1 MILENYRLEGELLPI
16 YTYPEPILTHVA
28 KTVTKFDK
36 ELAVLVKNMLYT
48 MYHAPGIGLAAPQV
62 GVSLRMFVVDIDF
75 EREEVTRANGKV
87 EIEFTN
93 LNPMVFINPV
103 FTKKI
108 GETVGKEGCLSV
120 PDVYEE
126 ITRAEQIVVEY
137 QDLNGEKRT
146 LVADDLLAVCLQHE
160 NDHLDGV
167 VLIDRLSPLKKKF
180 FKTKLIKD
188 KKRL

>member
-16 YTYPEPILTHVA
+16 YTYPEPILAQVA
-28 KTVTKFDK
+28 KPVTKFDK
-36 ELAVLVKNMLYT
+36 ELETLVQNMLYT

-62 GVSLRMFVVDIDF
+62 GISIRMFVVDIDF
-75 EREEVTRANGKV
+75 EREEVTRANGK
-87 EIEFTN
+87 EEMEFTN

-103 FTKKI
+103 FTKKS
-108 GETVGKEGCLSV
+108 GETIGKEGCLSV

-126 ITRAEQIVVEY
+126 ITRAEQIVIEY
-137 QDLNGEKRT
+137 QDLKGEKRT
-146 LVADDLLAVCLQHE
+146 LEADDLLAVCLQHE

-180 FKTKLIKD
+180 FKTKLLKD

>member
-1 MILENYRLEGELLPI
+1 MLPI
-16 YTYPEPILTHVA
+16 YTYPEPVLAQVA
-28 KTVTKFDK
+28 KPVTKFDK
-36 ELAVLVKNMLYT
+36 ELATLVQNMLYT

-62 GVSLRMFVVDIDF
+62 GISIRMFVVDIDF

-87 EIEFTN
+87 EMEFTN

-103 FTKKI
+103 FTKKS
-108 GETVGKEGCLSV
+108 GETIGKEGCLSV

-126 ITRAEQIVVEY
+126 ISRAEHVVIEY
-137 QDLNGEKRT
+137 QDLKGEKRT
-146 LVADDLLAVCLQHE
+146 LEADDLLAVCLQHE

-180 FKTKLIKD
+180 FKTKLLKD

>member
-1 MILENYRLEGELLPI
+1 
-16 YTYPEPILTHVA
+16 VA
-28 KTVTKFDK
+28 KPVTKFDK
-36 ELAVLVKNMLYT
+36 ELETLVQNMLYT

-62 GVSLRMFVVDIDF
+62 GISIRMFVVDIDF
-75 EREEVTRANGKV
+75 EREEVTRANGK
-87 EIEFTN
+87 EEMEFTN

-103 FTKKI
+103 FTKKS
-108 GETVGKEGCLSV
+108 GETIGKEGCLSV

-126 ITRAEQIVVEY
+126 ITRAEQIVIEY
-137 QDLNGEKRT
+137 QDLKGEKRT
-146 LVADDLLAVCLQHE
+146 LEADDLLAVCLQHE

-180 FKTKLIKD
+180 FKTKLLKD

>member
-16 YTYPEPILTHVA
+16 YTYPEPILAQVA
-28 KTVTKFDK
+28 KPVTKFDK
-36 ELAVLVKNMLYT
+36 ELATLVQNMLYT

-62 GVSLRMFVVDIDF
+62 GISIRMFVVDIDF
-75 EREEVTRANGKV
+75 EREEVTRADGK
-87 EIEFTN
+87 EEMEFTN

-103 FTKKI
+103 FTKKS
-108 GETVGKEGCLSV
+108 GETIGKEGCLSV

-126 ITRAEQIVVEY
+126 ITRAEKIVVEY
-137 QDLNGEKRT
+137 QDLKGEKRT
-146 LVADDLLAVCLQHE
+146 LEADELLAVCLQHE

-180 FKTKLIKD
+180 FKTKLLKD